1 MNYKIYFIILIS
13 NLFLSVISFNGV
25 IIGNL
30 SYLVYRSITRKSN
43 K

>member
-1 MNYKIYFIILIS
+1 MNYKMYFIILIS
-13 NLFLSVISFNGV
+13 NLILSNISFNGV

-30 SYLVYRSITRKSN
+30 SFLVYRSITKEN